1 MLNHVLS
8 SDAQVTLLL
17 CASFGQNRNIQPQ
30 PLTLIE
36 YNIVANFLI
45 KNQVRPGYLLSKNGL
60 DILPKIND
68 KKLNYERLVALLER
82 GGILAIT
89 LEKWVNQGLWVLT
102 RSDQNYPIKWKQNLQ
117 YLAPVIIYGVGN
129 IELLEKG
136 GLAIVGSRDINEEE
150 VEYTQK
156 VGKVCASEG
165 INVIS
170 GVAKGIDQE
179 AMLGT
184 LEFGGTAVGVLA
196 NSLNKASVSRKYRD
210 SIRADKLT
218 LISTY
223 DPDAGFS
230 VGNAMGR
237 NKYIYALSDYAL
249 VVSSS
254 LNKGGTWAGATEV
267 LKKYKK
273 IPVFV
278 KVQGKVKEG
287 NKALLDKGA
296 RSFPFDPWD
305 GNLKDFLV
313 GSKCDLK
320 LSENI
325 SLIELETPV
334 NISAKTANLN
344 VETKSNLS
352 ISEGT
357 NPSIYEKVLPII
369 LKNLIRPQKAKSLS
383 KILDVRVGQLRN
395 WLSQACDEEK
405 IVKDEKKAIYRIV
418 AETKQYQNYQIST
431 EELNVYEMVLPILL
445 DNLKKPQKIQDLAKI
460 LNVNKSQLEDWLKI
474 AKTEGKIML
483 EKNSNVYVIYQ
494 DIKQLSLFDRVEDED
509 DEEGLDW

>member
-1 MLNHVLS
+1 MAV
-8 SDAQVTLLL
+8 
-17 CASFGQNRNIQPQ
+17 
-30 PLTLIE
+30 
-36 YNIVANFLI
+36 Y
-45 KNQVRPGYLLSKNGL
+45 
-60 DILPKIND
+60 
-68 KKLNYERLVALLER
+68 KK
-82 GGILAIT
+82 T
-89 LEKWVNQGLWVLT
+89 
-102 RSDQNYPIKWKQNLQ
+102 
-117 YLAPVIIYGVGN
+117 
-129 IELLEKG
+129 
-136 GLAIVGSRDINEEE
+136 
-150 VEYTQK
+150 
-156 VGKVCASEG
+156 
-165 INVIS
+165 
-170 GVAKGIDQE
+170 
-179 AMLGT
+179 
-184 LEFGGTAVGVLA
+184 
-196 NSLNKASVSRKYRD
+196 
-210 SIRADKLT
+210 
-218 LISTY
+218 
-223 DPDAGFS
+223 
-230 VGNAMGR
+230 
-237 NKYIYALSDYAL
+237 
-249 VVSSS
+249 
-254 LNKGGTWAGATEV
+254 

-369 LKNLIRPQKAKSLS
+369 LKNLIQPQNAKSLS